1 MVMLI
6 GLANGGPLA
15 GIKLTAPESWNGKI
29 IDPIARVHAKSSAV
43 SRIPL
48 NVYYD
53 GRYAWREYDDKG
65 VWEWIEVDPLWELLY

>member
-29 IDPIARVHAKSSAV
+29 IDPIARTNLRASTTG
-43 SRIPL
+43 RIPL
-48 NVYYD
+48 RAYYD
-53 GRYAWREYDDKG
+53 GRYIWREYDNSG
-65 VWEWIEVDPLWELLY
+65 VWEWVEVDPLWELLY